1 MTIREFEIVDQ
12 VDQDALLR
20 IWNGCKDNII
30 ANNGPITYEQ
40 MLFKFTEK
48 GSMFMEGKTD
58 GVISL
63 YIAGVLNVRT
73 RTYTITNALAETPSE
88 FVAWPADLL
97 YNKLKEANIH
107 HIVIWGLKDNTPLM
121 DIVDAKKF
129 GRDDLYQFNKKVI
142 SGIEEDESDNTI
154 NRYAITLDL
163 I

>member
-20 IWNGCKDNII
+20 VWNCCKDDII

-58 GVISL
+58 GVISF
-63 YIAGVLNVRT
+63 YIAGVLNVST
-73 RTYTITNALAETPSE
+73 RTYTITNALAETPGE
-88 FVAWPADLL
+88 FVTYAADLL

-107 HIVIWGLKDNTPLM
+107 HIVIWGLKDNTTIM
-121 DIVDAKKF
+121 DIVDNKF
-129 GRDDLYQFNKKVI
+129 ARDDLYQFNKKVI
-142 SGIEEDESDNTI
+142 SSIEEDESDNTI